1 MGQRPILESV
11 GNSLAT
17 DGLLADARDHLTD
30 VDVGALGAADGH
42 DERRIVSVQ
51 VLEAGVARLVADH
64 GQLLQNDGLQGLRRI
79 AAGLALQLAL
89 RHKQTIFEPSLSS
102 ILYFKGKLLQTKVV
116 SFSSKNLFVCLFVC
130 FIKYKPIINK

>member
-1 MGQRPILESV
+1 VGQRPILESV
-11 GNSLAT
+11 RNSLAA

-42 DERRIVSVQ
+42 DERRVVSVQ

-64 GQLLQNDGLQGLRRI
+64 GQLLQNDGLQRLRRI

-89 RHKQTIFEPSLSS
+89 RHKQSDFIRIFEPSLSL

-116 SFSSKNLFVCLFVC
+116 SFS
-130 FIKYKPIINK
+130 